1 MLLLLIIIC
10 EIAFWLFL
18 LGGLAARYLFHARR
32 LSTLLLAGSPL
43 IDGLLLVATTIDL
56 KSGGPPTFAH
66 GLAAI
71 YLGVSVAFGRQI
83 ITAADRRFAAWIG
96 EKTKPAPQPKFGKAH
111 AAQERRNW
119 LRHLLAFGIG
129 ATLLCVMMFFVGIGP
144 ASHSLFLT
152 LRTWAIVL
160 LIDFAISFSYTLW
173 PKKEP
178 TKE

>member
-1 MLLLLIIIC
+1 MLLFFIVVC

-18 LGGLAARYLFHARR
+18 FGGLVVRYLFHARR

-43 IDGLLLVATTIDL
+43 IDGLLLLATAIDL
-56 KSGGPPTFAH
+56 KTGGTPTFAH

-71 YLGVSVAFGRQI
+71 YIGVSIAFGRQI
-83 ITAADRRFAAWIG
+83 IAAADRRFAAWLG
-96 EKTKPAPQPKFGKAH
+96 DTVQAVPRPKYGRAH
-111 AAQERRNW
+111 AAQERRDW
-119 LRHLLAFGIG
+119 LRHLLAFVIG
-129 ATLLCVMMFFVGIGP
+129 GTLLCGMMFFVGIGP

-173 PKKEP
+173 QKKEP